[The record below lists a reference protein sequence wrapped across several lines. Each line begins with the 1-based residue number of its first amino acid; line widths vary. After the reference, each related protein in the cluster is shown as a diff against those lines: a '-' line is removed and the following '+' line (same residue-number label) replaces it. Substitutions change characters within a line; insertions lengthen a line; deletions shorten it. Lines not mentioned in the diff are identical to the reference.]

1 MLWIFLGSP
10 PPNLI
15 PHQEYK
21 LYSRMKINSVA
32 KARRVQRRSTIY
44 VTIAV
49 ANDHDDIKLLSPV
62 KD

>member
-1 MLWIFLGSP
+1 MLWIFLGAP
-10 PPNLI
+10 PPKLI

-49 ANDHDDIKLLSPV
+49 ANDDMKLLSPV